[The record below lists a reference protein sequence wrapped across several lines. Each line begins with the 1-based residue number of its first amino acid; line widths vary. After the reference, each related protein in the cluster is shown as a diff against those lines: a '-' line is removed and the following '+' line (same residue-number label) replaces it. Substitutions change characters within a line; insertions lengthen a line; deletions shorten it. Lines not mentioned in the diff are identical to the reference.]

1 MPSPTHHLDPLRE
14 SLPEQARDLKVNL
27 QNVLQDSSL
36 NAEQRW
42 GVAVACGFAARN
54 PRLAQVLLD
63 QAREIVSAAVVD
75 DARAAATL
83 MAMNNVYYRSKHM
96 LSGEEYPAL
105 PARLRMTRIA
115 KPASNKL
122 DFELMCL
129 AVSAINGCERC
140 ILAHERTVRDGG
152 MTAEQVHDAIR
163 IAATIEGVAVG
174 LELGV

>member
-1 MPSPTHHLDPLRE
+1 MDHLESVRT
-14 SLPEQARDLKVNL
+14 SLPDAARDLKINL
-27 QNVLQDSSL
+27 QNVLQEESAL
-36 NAEQRW
+36 TAEQRW
-42 GVAVACGFAARN
+42 GVAVACGYASRN
-54 PRLAQVLLD
+54 RVLAQALLA
-63 QAREIVSAAVVD
+63 QASEVVAPAVVD

-96 LSGEEYPAL
+96 VGREEYQAL

-115 KPASNKL
+115 KPATNKL

-140 ILAHERTVRDGG
+140 IQAHEKTVREAG
-152 MTAEQVHDAIR
+152 MPAAQVHDAIR

-174 LELGV
+174 LELA

>member
-1 MPSPTHHLDPLRE
+1 MSSHSHLEALRE

-27 QNVLQDSSL
+27 QNVLQESTLSP
-36 NAEQRW
+36 EQRW

-54 PRLAQVLLD
+54 ARLAQVLLD
-63 QAREIVSAAVVD
+63 QAREIVAPAVVD

-96 LSGEEYPAL
+96 LGREEYQTL

-115 KPASNKL
+115 RPASSKL
-122 DFELMCL
+122 EFELMCL

-140 ILAHERTVRDGG
+140 ILAHEKTVRDGG

-163 IAATIEGVAVG
+163 IAATIEGVALA

>member
-1 MPSPTHHLDPLRE
+1 MPNQTQLLEPLRE

-27 QNVLQDSSL
+27 QNVLQDSTLSVEL
-36 NAEQRW
+36 RW

-54 PRLAQVLLD
+54 ARLAQVLLD
-63 QAREIVSAAVVD
+63 QARENISAAVID

-96 LSGEEYPAL
+96 LAGAEYQVL

>member
-1 MPSPTHHLDPLRE
+1 MMMKHLNPLRE
-14 SLPEQARDLKVNL
+14 GLSEPARDLKVNL

-36 NAEQRW
+36 TPEQRW

-54 PRLAQVLLD
+54 ARLAQALVDEARD
-63 QAREIVSAAVVD
+63 QVALAVVD

-96 LSGEEYPAL
+96 LANAEIDAM

-115 KPASNKL
+115 KPATSKP

-129 AVSAINGCERC
+129 AVSAINACDRC
-140 ILAHERTVRDGG
+140 LKAHDHSARELGISS
-152 MTAEQVHDAIR
+152 AQIHDALR
-163 IAATIEGVAVG
+163 IAATIQGVAVG
-174 LELGV
+174 LELGT

>member
-1 MPSPTHHLDPLRE
+1 MTSHSHLDPLRE

-27 QNVLQDSSL
+27 QNVLQESSL
-36 NAEQRW
+36 TPEQRW
-42 GVAVACGFAARN
+42 GVAVACGLASRN

-63 QAREIVSAAVVD
+63 QARESVGAGVID
-75 DARAAATL
+75 DARAAAAL

-96 LSGEEYPAL
+96 LAAEYQSL

-115 KPASNKL
+115 KPATNKL

-152 MTAEQVHDAIR
+152 MTAEHVHDAIR
-163 IAATIEGVAVG
+163 IAATVQGVAVG

>member
-1 MPSPTHHLDPLRE
+1 MSSHSHLEALRE

-27 QNVLQDSSL
+27 QNVLQESSL
-36 NAEQRW
+36 SPEQRW

-54 PRLAQVLLD
+54 ARLAQVLLD
-63 QAREIVSAAVVD
+63 QARELVAPAVVD

-83 MAMNNVYYRSKHM
+83 MGMNNVYYRSKHM
-96 LSGEEYPAL
+96 LAGEDVQAL

-115 KPASNKL
+115 RPAGSKL
-122 DFELMCL
+122 EFELMCL

-140 ILAHERTVRDGG
+140 ILAHEKTVRDGG

-163 IAATIEGVAVG
+163 IAATVAGVAVG

>member
-63 QAREIVSAAVVD
+63 QAREIVS
-75 DARAAATL
+75 
-83 MAMNNVYYRSKHM
+83 M
-96 LSGEEYPAL
+96 LTGEEYPAL